1 LVNTARDLG
10 TPGRDDLFGAG
21 EADAFAAVTAASN
34 APGVPVAAVPGKPA
48 AAPDRNDDS
57 VSRALAG
64 PAAAMASE
72 KSVTGGANRPA
83 AQ

>member
-1 LVNTARDLG
+1 MV
-10 TPGRDDLFGAG
+10 
-21 EADAFAAVTAASN
+21 AASVIFD
-34 APGVPVAAVPGKPA
+34 ATGLRVRLGIRLRGALAGSSGRAVPGKPA

-57 VSRALAG
+57 VSRTLAG

-72 KSVTGGANRPA
+72 KSVTGGENRPA